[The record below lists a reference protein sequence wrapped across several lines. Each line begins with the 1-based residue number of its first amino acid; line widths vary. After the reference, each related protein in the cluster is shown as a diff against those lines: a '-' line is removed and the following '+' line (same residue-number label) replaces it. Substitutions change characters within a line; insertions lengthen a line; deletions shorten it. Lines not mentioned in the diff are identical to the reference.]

1 MMRKIKFLRDN
12 QRGQNFVEI
21 ALTLPLLV
29 ALLMGMM
36 EIGFLVHSVSTVAT
50 AAREGA
56 RYGARGMHL
65 PLDEIADVTKIAME
79 LSLDVDLD
87 SPDANTRIIVTSVEM
102 DPDGSYA
109 FQDTYILGDL
119 DVASRICY
127 DDPCGEDTI
136 DVDREGDA
144 LVVSRPTE
152 TKLDK
157 SLHGLTRK
165 ADDAAENVDFNNDS
179 ERCNEV
185 VYGCRNDLV
194 IVEVFFAHH
203 LKMGNMLESFTK
215 YVIPTPIII
224 DQQSIMRVLI
234 RRSPWS

>member
-1 MMRKIKFLRDN
+1 MVNIKRKIKILRDK

-21 ALTLPLLV
+21 ALTLPLLI
-29 ALLMGMM
+29 ALLMGML

-87 SPDANTRIIVTSVEM
+87 NPDANTRIIVTSVDI

-119 DVASRICY
+119 DVSSRICY
-127 DDPCGEDTI
+127 DDPCGDDTI
-136 DVDREGDA
+136 DVDA
-144 LVVSRPTE
+144 I
-152 TKLDK
+152 
-157 SLHGLTRK
+157 
-165 ADDAAENVDFNNDS
+165 AAENVDFNNDS

-203 LKMGNMLESFTK
+203 LRMGNMLESFTK
-215 YVIPTPIII
+215 YVMPTPIII

>member
-1 MMRKIKFLRDN
+1 MVNMMRKIKFLRDN

-87 SPDANTRIIVTSVEM
+87 SPDANTRIIVTSVDI

-136 DVDREGDA
+136 DVDA
-144 LVVSRPTE
+144 I
-152 TKLDK
+152 
-157 SLHGLTRK
+157 
-165 ADDAAENVDFNNDS
+165 AAENVDFNNDS

>member
-1 MMRKIKFLRDN
+1 MNMMRKKKFLRDN

-29 ALLMGMM
+29 ALLMGML
-36 EIGFLVHSVSTVAT
+36 EIGFLVHDVSTVAT

-79 LSLDVDLD
+79 LSMNIDMD
-87 SPDANTRIIVTSVEM
+87 SPDANTRIIVTAVDI
-102 DPDGSYA
+102 DPDGSYF
-109 FQDTYILGDL
+109 FQDSYVLGDL
-119 DVASRICY
+119 AEASRICY
-127 DDPCGEDTI
+127 TDPCGDDTI
-136 DVDREGDA
+136 DVDA
-144 LVVSRPTE
+144 I
-152 TKLDK
+152 
-157 SLHGLTRK
+157 
-165 ADDAAENVDFNNDS
+165 AAENANFSGDT

-194 IVEVFFAHH
+194 IVEVFFAHD

-215 YVIPTPIII
+215 YVMPTPILIN
-224 DQQSIMRVLI
+224 QTSIMRVLT
-234 RRSPWS
+234 RRSPWSPAPP

>member
-87 SPDANTRIIVTSVEM
+87 SPDAYTRIIVTSVDI

-136 DVDREGDA
+136 DVDA
-144 LVVSRPTE
+144 I
-152 TKLDK
+152 
-157 SLHGLTRK
+157 
-165 ADDAAENVDFNNDS
+165 AAENVDFNNDS